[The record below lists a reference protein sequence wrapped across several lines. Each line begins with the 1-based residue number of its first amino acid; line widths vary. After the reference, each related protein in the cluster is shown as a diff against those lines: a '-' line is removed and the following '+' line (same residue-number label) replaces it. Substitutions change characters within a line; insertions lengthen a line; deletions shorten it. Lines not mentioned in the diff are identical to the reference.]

1 MAKGKPVSKKST
13 PKPKA
18 APKKAAAKKV
28 TAKKAA
34 PKKAA
39 PKKAAAKKVVAKK
52 AAPKKAVAKKAAP
65 KKAVAKKV
73 APKKAVAKKAAPKK
87 VVAKKAAPKKAAKV
101 ARKTYH
107 VVPLEKGGWAVK
119 LEGAKNPSGRFDKK
133 TEAIARGKEL
143 AKKPQL
149 GALKV
154 HKQDGKIQTEYT
166 YGDDPKRSKG

>member
-39 PKKAAAKKVVAKK
+39 PKKAAA
-52 AAPKKAVAKKAAP
+52 
-65 KKAVAKKV
+65 
-73 APKKAVAKKAAPKK
+73 KK